1 MSASSSFVD
10 QPAGSSSRQSITVI
24 GFGRRLIATLID
36 GILLAFFTFMVAFA
50 IGFVGIFVQMFK
62 PDDTLALE
70 GLIIICGVILSVI
83 YYVGYWSKSGQ
94 TIGNTL
100 LGIKVV
106 GQDGSGLSRGKA
118 FLRYIGYIVSGILWS
133 IGFLWVAFDRKRQG
147 WHDKIVG
154 TYVIYADDEFSGA
167 DEVEFTPSD
176 AHQRDWIWLVL
187 WVIFAIVAPAALGG
201 SLWVLG
207 PVVSRL
213 LVNIA
218 GQ

>member
-1 MSASSSFVD
+1 MSASSSID
-10 QPAGSSSRQSITVI
+10 QPAGNSARQSITVI

-36 GILLAFFTFMVAFA
+36 GILLAFFTFLVAFA
-50 IGFVGIFVQMFK
+50 IGFVGIFVQMYK
-62 PDDTLALE
+62 PNDTLALQ

-83 YYVGYWSKSGQ
+83 YYVGLWSKSGQ
-94 TIGNTL
+94 TLGNTL

-106 GQDGSGLSRGKA
+106 SRDGSGLSRGKA
-118 FLRYIGYIVSGILWS
+118 FVRYIGYIVSGILWS

-147 WHDKIVG
+147 WHDKIAG
-154 TYVIYADDEFSGA
+154 TYVIDVDDRFSGA
-167 DEVEFTPSD
+167 DAVEFVPSD
-176 AHQRDWIWLVL
+176 AQQRNWIWLVV
-187 WVIFAIVAPAALGG
+187 WVIIAIVAPAALAG

-218 GQ
+218 G

>member
-1 MSASSSFVD
+1 MSASSSID

-36 GILLAFFTFMVAFA
+36 GILLAFFTFLVAFA

-62 PDDTLALE
+62 PNDTLALQ

-83 YYVGYWSKSGQ
+83 YYVGSWSKSGQ
-94 TIGNTL
+94 TLGNTL

-106 GQDGSGLSRGKA
+106 SKDGSGLSWGKA
-118 FLRYIGYIVSGILWS
+118 FLRYFGYIVSGILWS

-147 WHDKIVG
+147 WHDKIAG
-154 TYVIYADDEFSGA
+154 TYVIYVDDKFSNADA
-167 DEVEFTPSD
+167 VEFIPSD
-176 AHQRDWIWLVL
+176 AHQRNWIWLVV
-187 WVIFAIVAPAALGG
+187 WVVIAIVAPAALAG

-213 LVNIA
+213 LVNL
-218 GQ
+218 GG